1 MRKDAPNVERVTRI
15 MRRYFLAIASQGVM
29 QLLIVVIMVKFATG
43 L

>member
-1 MRKDAPNVERVTRI
+1 MRKDEPRVEMVGRI
-15 MRRYFLAIASQGVM
+15 MRRYFYTIASQGVM